1 MYHLEQE
8 FAISQSQLAE
18 ELELQVKLC
27 EYDGWSVD
35 INDIDDINLCLSV
48 AVLQQIN
55 MDHLQWSVAQ
65 YHGPLS
71 TEFSAAQE
79 QLLSIHCQIQFLV
92 Y

>member
-8 FAISQSQLAE
+8 FAISQSQLGE

-27 EYDGWSVD
+27 GSMTDD
-35 INDIDDINLCLSV
+35 LLINGEVDINLCLSV
-48 AVLQQIN
+48 AVLHQIN

-65 YHGPLS
+65 Y
-71 TEFSAAQE
+71 
-79 QLLSIHCQIQFLV
+79 LSIHCQIQFLV